1 MVNMVKFIPF
11 ADESATLSIGKLN
24 VENRLDRVSLF
35 GDLDLTL
42 DQRGLEQAKAL
53 QSLINQVVAELES
66 RALPEALPVAPVVK
80 VSNPF

>member
-1 MVNMVKFIPF
+1 MSKFIPF
-11 ADESATLSIGKLN
+11 ADESATLAIGKLN

-42 DQRGLEQAKAL
+42 DQRGLEQAKTL
-53 QSLINQVVAELES
+53 QSLLNQVVEAMES
-66 RALPEALPVAPVVK
+66 RTLPEVLAAAPVVK

>member
-1 MVNMVKFIPF
+1 MSKFVPF
-11 ADESATLSIGKLN
+11 ADESATLAIGKLN

-42 DQRGLEQAKAL
+42 DQAGLEHAKTLQAL
-53 QSLINQVVAELES
+53 LNSVVAVLES
-66 RALPEALPVAPVVK
+66 QTLPDKIAVAPVVK

>member
-1 MVNMVKFIPF
+1 MSKFVPF
-11 ADESATLSIGKLN
+11 ADESATLAIGKLN

-42 DQRGLEQAKAL
+42 DQAGLEHAKTLQAL
-53 QSLINQVVAELES
+53 LDNVVAVLES
-66 RALPEALPVAPVVK
+66 QTLPDKIAAAPVVK

>member
-1 MVNMVKFIPF
+1 MSKFTPF
-11 ADESATLSIGKLN
+11 SDESSTLTIGKLN

-42 DQRGLEQAKAL
+42 DQRGLEQAKTL
-53 QSLINQVVAELES
+53 QSLLNRVVEELES
-66 RALPEALPVAPVVK
+66 RSLPETLATAPVVK

>member
-1 MVNMVKFIPF
+1 MSKFIPF
-11 ADESATLSIGKLN
+11 SDESSTLTIGQLN

-42 DQRGLEQAKAL
+42 DQHGLEQAKTL
-53 QSLINQVVAELES
+53 QSLINRVVEELES
-66 RALPEALPVAPVVK
+66 RTLPEALPVAPVVK

>member
-1 MVNMVKFIPF
+1 MSKFVPF
-11 ADESATLSIGKLN
+11 ADESATLAIGKMN

-42 DQRGLEQAKAL
+42 DQVGLEQAKTL
-53 QSLINQVVAELES
+53 QSLVNSVVETLES
-66 RALPEALPVAPVVK
+66 RTLPDKVATAPVVK

>member
-1 MVNMVKFIPF
+1 MSKFVPF
-11 ADESATLSIGKLN
+11 ADESATLAIGKMN

-42 DQRGLEQAKAL
+42 DQVGLEQAKTL
-53 QSLINQVVAELES
+53 QSLINSVVEALES
-66 RALPEALPVAPVVK
+66 RTLPDKVATAPVVK

>member
-1 MVNMVKFIPF
+1 MSRFVPF
-11 ADESATLSIGKLN
+11 ADESASLAIGKLN

-42 DQRGLEQAKAL
+42 DQPGLEHAKAL
-53 QSLINQVVAELES
+53 QSLINSVV
-66 RALPEALPVAPVVK
+66 EALEAQTLPDKVATAPVVK

>member
-1 MVNMVKFIPF
+1 MSKFVPF
-11 ADESATLSIGKLN
+11 ADESATLAIGNMN

-42 DQRGLEQAKAL
+42 DQVGLEQAKTL
-53 QSLINQVVAELES
+53 QSLVNSVVETLES
-66 RALPEALPVAPVVK
+66 RTLPDKVATAPVVK

>member
-1 MVNMVKFIPF
+1 MSKFIPF
-11 ADESATLSIGKLN
+11 SDESSTLTIGRLN

-42 DQRGLEQAKAL
+42 DQHGLEQAKTL
-53 QSLINQVVAELES
+53 QSLINRVVEELES
-66 RALPEALPVAPVVK
+66 RTLPEVLPAAPVVK

>member
-1 MVNMVKFIPF
+1 MSKFVPF
-11 ADESATLSIGKLN
+11 ADESATLAIGKLN

-42 DQRGLEQAKAL
+42 DRAGLEHAKTLQAL
-53 QSLINQVVAELES
+53 LDNVVAVLES
-66 RALPEALPVAPVVK
+66 QTLPDQIAAAPVVK

>member
-1 MVNMVKFIPF
+1 MSKFVPF
-11 ADESATLSIGKLN
+11 ADESATLAIGKMN

-42 DQRGLEQAKAL
+42 DQVGLEQAKAL
-53 QSLINQVVAELES
+53 QSLVNSVVEALES
-66 RALPEALPVAPVVK
+66 RTLPDKVAIAPVVK

>member
-1 MVNMVKFIPF
+1 MFKFTPF
-11 ADESATLSIGKLN
+11 ADESSTFAIGKLN

-42 DQRGLEQAKAL
+42 DQRGLEQAKTL
-53 QSLINQVVAELES
+53 QLLINRVVEELES
-66 RALPEALPVAPVVK
+66 KTLPEVLPAAPVVK

>member
-1 MVNMVKFIPF
+1 MSKFTPF
-11 ADESATLSIGKLN
+11 ADESATFAIGKLN

-42 DQRGLEQAKAL
+42 DARGLEQAKAL
-53 QSLINQVVAELES
+53 QALVNQVIGEMEA
-66 RALPEALPVAPVVK
+66 RTLPDVLPTAPVVK

>member
-1 MVNMVKFIPF
+1 MSKFIPF
-11 ADESATLSIGKLN
+11 ADESATLAIGKLN

-53 QSLINQVVAELES
+53 QSLLNQVVEQLES
-66 RALPEALPVAPVVK
+66 RTLPEVLAAAPMVK

>member
-1 MVNMVKFIPF
+1 MSKFVPF
-11 ADESATLSIGKLN
+11 ADESATLAIGKMN

-42 DQRGLEQAKAL
+42 DQVGLEHAKAL
-53 QSLINQVVAELES
+53 QLLVNSVVEVLES
-66 RALPEALPVAPVVK
+66 QTLPDKVAIAPVVK

>member
-1 MVNMVKFIPF
+1 MSEFIPF
-11 ADESATLSIGKLN
+11 ADESATLSIGKLT
-24 VENRLDRVSLF
+24 VENRLDRVSLY

-53 QSLINQVVAELES
+53 QSLANRVVEQLES
-66 RALPEALPVAPVVK
+66 RTLPEVLAVAPVVK

>member
-1 MVNMVKFIPF
+1 MSKFIPF
-11 ADESATLSIGKLN
+11 ADESATLAIGKLN

-53 QSLINQVVAELES
+53 QSLLNQVVEQLES
-66 RALPEALPVAPVVK
+66 RTLPEVLAAAPVVK
-80 VSNPF
+80 VRNPF

>member
-1 MVNMVKFIPF
+1 MSKFIPF
-11 ADESATLSIGKLN
+11 SDESSTLTIGKLN

-42 DQRGLEQAKAL
+42 DQRGLEQAKTL
-53 QSLINQVVAELES
+53 QSLLNRVVEELES
-66 RALPEALPVAPVVK
+66 RSLPETLATAPVVK

>member
-1 MVNMVKFIPF
+1 MPKFVPF
-11 ADESATLSIGKLN
+11 ADESATLAIGKLN

-42 DQRGLEQAKAL
+42 DRLGLEQAKTL
-53 QSLINQVVAELES
+53 QSLINSVVDVLES
-66 RALPEALPVAPVVK
+66 QTLPDKVATAPVVK

>member
-1 MVNMVKFIPF
+1 MSKFVPF
-11 ADESATLSIGKLN
+11 ADESATLAIGKLN

-42 DQRGLEQAKAL
+42 DRVGLEHAKTLQAL
-53 QSLINQVVAELES
+53 LDNVVAVLES
-66 RALPEALPVAPVVK
+66 QTLLDQIAAAPVVK

>member
-1 MVNMVKFIPF
+1 MSKFVPF
-11 ADESATLSIGKLN
+11 ADESATLAIGKLN

-42 DQRGLEQAKAL
+42 DRLGLEQAKTL
-53 QSLINQVVAELES
+53 QSLINSVVEVLES
-66 RALPEALPVAPVVK
+66 QTLPDKVATAPVVK

>member
-1 MVNMVKFIPF
+1 MVNTIKFIPY

-35 GDLDLTL
+35 GDVDLTL

-53 QSLINQVVAELES
+53 QALINQVVAELES
-66 RALPEALPVAPVVK
+66 RTLPEVLAVAPVVK

>member
-1 MVNMVKFIPF
+1 MSKFTPF
-11 ADESATLSIGKLN
+11 ADESSTFAIGKLN

-42 DQRGLEQAKAL
+42 DQRGLEQAKTL
-53 QSLINQVVAELES
+53 QLLINRVVEELES
-66 RALPEALPVAPVVK
+66 RTLPEVLPAAPVVK

>member
-1 MVNMVKFIPF
+1 MSKFVPF
-11 ADESATLSIGKLN
+11 ADESATLAIGKMN

-42 DQRGLEQAKAL
+42 DQVGLEQAKAL
-53 QSLINQVVAELES
+53 QSLVNSVVEALES
-66 RALPEALPVAPVVK
+66 RTLPDKLAIAPVVK